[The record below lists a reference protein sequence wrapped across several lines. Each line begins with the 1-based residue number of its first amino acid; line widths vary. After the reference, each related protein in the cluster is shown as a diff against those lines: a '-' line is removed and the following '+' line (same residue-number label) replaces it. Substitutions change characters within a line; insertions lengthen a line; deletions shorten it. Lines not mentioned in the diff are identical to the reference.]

1 MKDITTTPTADLIAE
16 WGKKQADIEAFEI
29 RCNTV
34 DKFAD
39 CIHPDGWF
47 LTTKARNEAIA
58 TELDMRAT
66 EAGIAIYENQ
76 FVYNT
81 NEFWITHT
89 RNLEHDIMTLAANG
103 NITAKEQ
110 HDLETWLLIKN
121 TP

>member
-16 WGKKQADIEAFEI
+16 LLELENNAKADPVSLEDVYARIPKAKRHSEI
-29 RCNTV
+29 CY
-34 DKFAD
+34 
-39 CIHPDGWF
+39 
-47 LTTKARNEAIA
+47 
-58 TELDMRAT
+58 ELDKRA
-66 EAGIAIYENQ
+66 
-76 FVYNT
+76 
-81 NEFWITHT
+81 ITDT